1 MIGNVNNY
9 SKMIFSDPNLQN
21 LLRQGNVYSN
31 LQTQSKVSAYLT
43 NLMQAVPIIDSVYIY
58 DNSGHRFSVGTQEWP
73 TFMEA
78 NVKEAPWYEQALK
91 HNGRYLL
98 RLNGGNNDSGVS
110 ATGENDGQEVVSF
123 IRLIRDLDDTS
134 PLGFLV
140 MNIKGASIAQAY
152 ANLSAPDSFQVAI
165 LDEHQRVIATN
176 ATDGKKGV
184 PAVSDASMSAASG
197 QEGMHE
203 MLEANQ
209 AKLKQAFQ
217 EHPSGFITLQSGVQE
232 YAVTYRSAGDDQWKF
247 ISMSPYRATDTR
259 NKSMVLLALILLA
272 VNGTVFFVSSFIISR
287 SVIKPIHKLLRAMQK
302 APSGNFRKVTVEL
315 NSYEFEQLYGGYNQM
330 IEQIDQMLKRIIQEQ
345 QTIRRAELNTLQAQI
360 KPHFLYNTLDS
371 ITSLAMSGMNDKVCE
386 LLEALGSYYR
396 LSVSKGRELITLHE
410 EVEIVRNYLTI
421 QQVRYPGVFEVQ
433 YDIDSDCER
442 VMIPKLVLQPLV
454 ENSLYHGIRPKGGP
468 GTIRIQAHRSKEGVI
483 LTITDDGVGMS
494 EEEIQQVLIVDDE
507 YLIRNLL
514 RMRID
519 WEQQGM
525 VIVGE
530 ASDAQEALDQVE
542 LLRPDIVFTDIYMPK
557 MDGIELS
564 RILMERY
571 PNLKIVVVTGHDEF
585 EYARQS
591 VKLGISD
598 FILKPIRASELLQV
612 TTKLRAT
619 IEQEIGREWELIKLR
634 EEMKQS
640 LPYLRERFVNQWLS
654 HVVPEDE
661 LHEKARFFGIPISS
675 SEPGLRIAVI
685 EVERYIDICPR
696 HLIKFMKLIKPVN
709 RTNSAKFKESPNT
722 IKPI

>member
-1 MIGNVNNY
+1 MKATAQSDIESDAEANANAKANISAMKTNWTPRFKAFIQRKPKTLAFKIPFAYFVIILLTVAFSALVLNRISESDAQRKINEASLQTITSIETNVNLMIENVNNY

-140 MNIKGASIAQAY
+140 MNIKGKSIAQAY

-176 ATDGKKGV
+176 ATDGKKAV
-184 PAVSDASMSAASG
+184 PAVSGESISVASG

-209 AKLKQAFQ
+209 AKLKQTFQ
-217 EHPSGFITLQSGVQE
+217 EQSSGFITLQSGGQE
-232 YAVTYRSAGDDQWKF
+232 YAVTYRSSGDDQWKF
-247 ISMSPYRATDTR
+247 ISMSPYQATDTR
-259 NKSMVLLALILLA
+259 NKSMVMLALILLA

-287 SVIKPIHKLLRAMQK
+287 SVIKPIHKLLRSMQK

-315 NSYEFEQLYGGYNQM
+315 NSYEFAQLYGGYNQM
-330 IEQIDQMLKRIIQEQ
+330 IEQIEQMLKRIIQEQ

-371 ITSLAMSGMNDKVCE
+371 ITSLAMSGMNEKVCE

-433 YDIDSDCER
+433 YDIDSGCER

-454 ENSLYHGIRPKGGP
+454 ENSLYHGIRPKGSP
-468 GTIRIQAHRSKEGVI
+468 GTIRIQARRSKEGVL

-494 EEEIQQVLIVDDE
+494 EEEVKQIQRTEMNRSNRSNSSNPSNTSNPTYNAKHNPSFGL
-507 YLIRNLL
+507 
-514 RMRID
+514 
-519 WEQQGM
+519 WG
-525 VIVGE
+525 
-530 ASDAQEALDQVE
+530 
-542 LLRPDIVFTDIYMPK
+542 T
-557 MDGIELS
+557 
-564 RILMERY
+564 MER
-571 PNLKIVVVTGHDEF
+571 
-585 EYARQS
+585 
-591 VKLGISD
+591 
-598 FILKPIRASELLQV
+598 
-612 TTKLRAT
+612 
-619 IEQEIGREWELIKLR
+619 
-634 EEMKQS
+634 
-640 LPYLRERFVNQWLS
+640 
-654 HVVPEDE
+654 
-661 LHEKARFFGIPISS
+661 
-675 SEPGLRIAVI
+675 LRIFYDREDGLKLQS
-685 EVERYIDICPR
+685 EVGKGTTIIITIPKGAD
-696 HLIKFMKLIKPVN
+696 
-709 RTNSAKFKESPNT
+709 ESWN
-722 IKPI
+722 

>member
-1 MIGNVNNY
+1 MKATAQSDIESDAEANANAKANTSAMKTNWTPRFKAFIQRKPKTLAFKIPFAYFVIILLTVAFSALVLNRISENDAQRKINEASLQTITSIETNVNLMIENVNNY

-140 MNIKGASIAQAY
+140 MNIKGKSIAQAY

-176 ATDGKKGV
+176 ATDGKKAV
-184 PAVSDASMSAASG
+184 PAVSGESISVASG

-209 AKLKQAFQ
+209 AKLKQTFQ
-217 EHPSGFITLQSGVQE
+217 EQFSGFITLQSGGQE
-232 YAVTYRSAGDDQWKF
+232 YAVTYRSSGDDQWKF
-247 ISMSPYRATDTR
+247 ISMSPYQATDTR
-259 NKSMVLLALILLA
+259 NKSMVMLALILLA

-287 SVIKPIHKLLRAMQK
+287 SVIKPIHKLLRSMQK

-315 NSYEFEQLYGGYNQM
+315 NSYEFAQLYGGYNQM
-330 IEQIDQMLKRIIQEQ
+330 IEQIEQMLKRIIQEQ

-371 ITSLAMSGMNDKVCE
+371 ITSLAMSGMNEKVCE

-433 YDIDSDCER
+433 YDIDSGCER

-454 ENSLYHGIRPKGGP
+454 ENSLYHGIRPKGSP
-468 GTIRIQAHRSKEGVI
+468 GTIRIQARRSKEGVL

-494 EEEIQQVLIVDDE
+494 EEEVKQIQRTEMNRSNRSNSSNPSNTSNPTYNAKHNPSFGL
-507 YLIRNLL
+507 
-514 RMRID
+514 
-519 WEQQGM
+519 WG
-525 VIVGE
+525 
-530 ASDAQEALDQVE
+530 
-542 LLRPDIVFTDIYMPK
+542 T
-557 MDGIELS
+557 
-564 RILMERY
+564 MER
-571 PNLKIVVVTGHDEF
+571 
-585 EYARQS
+585 
-591 VKLGISD
+591 
-598 FILKPIRASELLQV
+598 
-612 TTKLRAT
+612 
-619 IEQEIGREWELIKLR
+619 
-634 EEMKQS
+634 
-640 LPYLRERFVNQWLS
+640 
-654 HVVPEDE
+654 
-661 LHEKARFFGIPISS
+661 
-675 SEPGLRIAVI
+675 LRIFYDREDGLKLQS
-685 EVERYIDICPR
+685 EVGKGTTIIITIPKGAD
-696 HLIKFMKLIKPVN
+696 
-709 RTNSAKFKESPNT
+709 ESWN
-722 IKPI
+722 